1 MSFVSSNNSEP
12 VTDLMGHHR
21 FFAIV
26 QALLNYMQVQ
36 VFCTF
41 KHNILR
47 VAMSNENREDDHPVL
62 SEEDQARV
70 DHFIRTG
77 VNATEKK
84 PFRPILLVVLLIS
97 VVTGF
102 SLLSQILARMAG
114 VY

>member
-1 MSFVSSNNSEP
+1 
-12 VTDLMGHHR
+12 
-21 FFAIV
+21 
-26 QALLNYMQVQ
+26 
-36 VFCTF
+36 
-41 KHNILR
+41 
-47 VAMSNENREDDHPVL
+47 MSNKKSEEGHPVL

-70 DHFIRTG
+70 DRFIRSG

>member
-1 MSFVSSNNSEP
+1 MQSIGAALHLMLRF
-12 VTDLMGHHR
+12 LMG
-21 FFAIV
+21 
-26 QALLNYMQVQ
+26 
-36 VFCTF
+36 
-41 KHNILR
+41 
-47 VAMSNENREDDHPVL
+47 NENREDHHSVL

-84 PFRPILLVVLLIS
+84 PFRPILLVVLLIA

>member
-1 MSFVSSNNSEP
+1 
-12 VTDLMGHHR
+12 MGHHR
-21 FFAIV
+21 LFAIGK
-26 QALLNYMQVQ
+26 ALLKWRLVQSFRAVLQV
-36 VFCTF
+36 
-41 KHNILR
+41 ILR
-47 VAMSNENREDDHPVL
+47 VAMSNENREDDHLVL

-84 PFRPILLVVLLIS
+84 PFRPILLVVLLIA

>member
-1 MSFVSSNNSEP
+1 
-12 VTDLMGHHR
+12 
-21 FFAIV
+21 
-26 QALLNYMQVQ
+26 
-36 VFCTF
+36 
-41 KHNILR
+41 
-47 VAMSNENREDDHPVL
+47 MSNENLEDDDPIL

-70 DHFIRTG
+70 DHFISSG

-84 PFRPILLVVLLIS
+84 PFRPILLILLLIV

>member
-1 MSFVSSNNSEP
+1 MVHQRLFVI
-12 VTDLMGHHR
+12 GK
-21 FFAIV
+21 
-26 QALLNYMQVQ
+26 ALLKCGRVQ
-36 VFCTF
+36 SFCAVL
-41 KHNILR
+41 HVILR

-84 PFRPILLVVLLIS
+84 PFRPILLVVLLIA

>member
-1 MSFVSSNNSEP
+1 
-12 VTDLMGHHR
+12 
-21 FFAIV
+21 
-26 QALLNYMQVQ
+26 
-36 VFCTF
+36 
-41 KHNILR
+41 
-47 VAMSNENREDDHPVL
+47 MSNENLEDGHPVL

-70 DHFIRTG
+70 DHFISTG

-84 PFRPILLVVLLIS
+84 PFRPIVLILLLIV

>member
-1 MSFVSSNNSEP
+1 MI
-12 VTDLMGHHR
+12 GK
-21 FFAIV
+21 
-26 QALLNYMQVQ
+26 ALLKWRWGQLFRTVLQ
-36 VFCTF
+36 L
-41 KHNILR
+41 ILR

-84 PFRPILLVVLLIS
+84 PFRPILLVVLLIA

>member
-1 MSFVSSNNSEP
+1 VQLIGG
-12 VTDLMGHHR
+12 VLRLMLR
-21 FFAIV
+21 I
-26 QALLNYMQVQ
+26 LL
-36 VFCTF
+36 C
-41 KHNILR
+41 
-47 VAMSNENREDDHPVL
+47 NENSEDDHPKL
-62 SEEDQARV
+62 SQEDQARV

-84 PFRPILLVVLLIS
+84 PFRPILLVVLLIA

>member
-1 MSFVSSNNSEP
+1 ME
-12 VTDLMGHHR
+12 HHR
-21 FFAIV
+21 LFVIDK
-26 QALLNYMQVQ
+26 ALLKWHRAQSFRYVLQV
-36 VFCTF
+36 T
-41 KHNILR
+41 LR
-47 VAMSNENREDDHPVL
+47 VAMSNENREDEHPVL

-77 VNATEKK
+77 VNATEKR
-84 PFRPILLVVLLIS
+84 PFRPILLVVLLIA

>member
-1 MSFVSSNNSEP
+1 
-12 VTDLMGHHR
+12 
-21 FFAIV
+21 
-26 QALLNYMQVQ
+26 
-36 VFCTF
+36 
-41 KHNILR
+41 
-47 VAMSNENREDDHPVL
+47 MSNENREDEHPVL

-77 VNATEKK
+77 VNATEKR
-84 PFRPILLVVLLIS
+84 PFRPILLVVLLIA